1 MNIDSGVAEWLERL
15 EHTIE
20 IMILREEII
29 FTDDAEKDKFKVSCL
44 ISNIGPSGYQV
55 LKSYCTPSSP
65 KDKKFEELDK
75 LLSDNLAPSD
85 SSALLEAYDFA
96 NMMQDEGENL
106 GTFMSRL
113 QQKANLCDFRA
124 LHDRMMRDRFLHGL
138 RDEKIRLYLMAQK
151 DGITT
156 SVDVLSKAMEKEI
169 ELIEEKIRQKC
180 VITSGEWLT

>member
-1 MNIDSGVAEWLERL
+1 MNINSGVAEWLERL

-20 IMILREEII
+20 IMILREKISL
-29 FTDDAEKDKFKVSCL
+29 TDDVEKDKFMVSSL

-65 KDKKFEELDK
+65 KDKKFEELVK
-75 LLSDNLAPSD
+75 LLSDNLATSD
-85 SSALLEAYDFA
+85 SSALSEAYEFA
-96 NMMQDEGENL
+96 NMTQDAGENL

-113 QQKANLCDFRA
+113 QLKANLCDFRA
-124 LHDRMMRDRFLHGL
+124 LYDRMVRDRFLHGL
-138 RDEKIRLYLMAQK
+138 RDKEIRLYLLAQK

-169 ELIEEKIRQKC
+169 ELIEEKIRHKRI
-180 VITSGEWLT
+180 ITSGEWLT